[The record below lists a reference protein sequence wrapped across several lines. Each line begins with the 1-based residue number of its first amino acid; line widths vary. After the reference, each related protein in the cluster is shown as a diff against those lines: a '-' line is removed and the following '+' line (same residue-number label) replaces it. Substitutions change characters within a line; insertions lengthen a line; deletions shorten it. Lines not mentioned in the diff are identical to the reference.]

1 MMNTG
6 VQERAR
12 SMILFP
18 PFYPRC
24 RHCVIRNGIPYCG
37 LFHDMSQC
45 SRNCPYAEVAPIR
58 LPGRTRVS
66 FGILGC

>member
-1 MMNTG
+1 MNTG
-6 VQERAR
+6 VQERPR
-12 SMILFP
+12 SMVLFP

-37 LFHDMSQC
+37 LFHDMSRC
-45 SRNCPYAEVAPIR
+45 SHNCPYTEVAPIR

-66 FGILGC
+66 FGILEC